1 MAYCLFWR
9 SHLSFNGSC
18 LLFFFLFLFHLFGQ
32 HSNRLW
38 HIVELARLQTAHSDP
53 TKVGRHTALP
63 FVIFMFLTPNA
74 MSPILF
80 FIWTCFLGWPAFQ
93 MSTFSA
99 KRPPDDFFKIQ
110 FFEELGN
117 IFPLQFLSAI
127 VTLYISIS
135 FRRVGIPFKKTLS
148 SSELTI
154 DCSQGTGTS
163 SSFSRARQSQA
174 FEGFYSLPRT

>member
-1 MAYCLFWR
+1 
-9 SHLSFNGSC
+9 
-18 LLFFFLFLFHLFGQ
+18 
-32 HSNRLW
+32 
-38 HIVELARLQTAHSDP
+38 
-53 TKVGRHTALP
+53 
-63 FVIFMFLTPNA
+63 
-74 MSPILF
+74 
-80 FIWTCFLGWPAFQ
+80 

-135 FRRVGIPFKKTLS
+135 FRHVGIPFKKTLS

-174 FEGFYSLPRT
+174 FEVFIHCLELNVHFPPISCSLRFSLNERKKKTAAEWSFSLVYWFLFLDVLYLVNVDLHMSMRQDCHSTSYSVVRFLSFFFLLSGDLFISS